1 LKRGLK
7 DNIKIYNF
15 RYNMLFN
22 EMKSKNFFMD
32 FFNSPALNKFVSEI
46 MITSKI
52 VSECNVKKLTTNFVD
67 LSFLDVLEEEGII
80 GKDG

>member
-1 LKRGLK
+1 
-7 DNIKIYNF
+7 
-15 RYNMLFN
+15 
-22 EMKSKNFFMD
+22 MKSKNFFMD

>member
-1 LKRGLK
+1 MKRGLK